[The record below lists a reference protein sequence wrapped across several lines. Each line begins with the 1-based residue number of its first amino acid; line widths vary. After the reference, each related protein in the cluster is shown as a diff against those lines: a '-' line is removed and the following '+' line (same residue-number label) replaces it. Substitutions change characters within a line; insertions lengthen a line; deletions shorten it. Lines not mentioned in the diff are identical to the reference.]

1 MINILLFHI
10 LCNQN
15 LMLQILSGMVTPV
28 EKSKELYDL
37 ATKSREEYRKVL
49 DELIKEKTDE

>member
-10 LCNQN
+10 LYNQN
-15 LMLQILSGMVTPV
+15 LMLQILSGMVTPA

-49 DELIKEKTDE
+49 EDYRLSC